1 VKMVKNQR
9 FHYGR
14 REMARST
21 LLGGALLV
29 GAGAPT
35 WAEGLPTGQEL
46 INVRKFGAAGDGK
59 TDDTKAIQSALDAAG
74 EVRGAVFV
82 PPGVYLTV
90 ELQMRP
96 NTALV
101 GVPTWNYGGPGGTVL
116 RLASGDAKCL
126 LNIAGAAGVTVDGLA
141 LDGVGLSPAPS
152 GTGLGK
158 GVHGIFLDKPDY
170 GKHEDAFRIERC
182 QVARFTGDGVNLA
195 HAWCFSVRH
204 CMLAFNHGDGLRLR
218 GWDGFLSDNWLSGN
232 RGAGFAGRDENASV
246 TFTGNRVE
254 WNGQENIL
262 ITGGDGY
269 QITGN
274 FLDRAGT
281 CGIAL
286 RHGRRRCFQLT
297 ITGNYFKRSGK
308 RADPASYDSAH
319 ILIEGAEGVTCV
331 GNNLHV
337 GRDDGGTGTW
347 SPAYGIVCKNL
358 ENCVIANNVLHE
370 GALRQL
376 IVDQGGHGGGMV
388 LKDNPGSLFQAVGSR
403 P

>member
-1 VKMVKNQR
+1 MTMTNTNSP
-9 FHYGR
+9 FLNR

-21 LLGGALLV
+21 LLGGASFLMGV
-29 GAGAPT
+29 AGTAR
-35 WAEGLPTGQEL
+35 AEGPAANQEHL
-46 INVRKFGAAGDGK
+46 NVREFGAAGDGK
-59 TDDTKAIQSALDAAG
+59 TDDTKAIQRALDAAG
-74 EVRGAVFV
+74 EVRGAVLV
-82 PPGVYLTV
+82 PAGVYLCAD
-90 ELQMRP
+90 LQMRS

-101 GVPTWNYGGPGGTVL
+101 GVPTWNYGGPGGTIL
-116 RLASGDAKCL
+116 RLASGAAKCL
-126 LNIAGAAGVTVDGLA
+126 LNIAGAAGATIDGLA
-141 LDGVGLSPAPS
+141 FDGA
-152 GTGLGK
+152 GLGK
-158 GVHGIFLDKPDY
+158 GIHGIFLDKPDY

-182 QVARFTGDGVNLA
+182 QVARFTGDGVSLA

-204 CMLAFNHGDGLRLR
+204 SMMAFNGGDGLRLR
-218 GWDGFLSDNWLSGN
+218 GWDGFLSDNWFSGN
-232 RGAGFAGRDENASV
+232 QGAGFGGRDENASV
-246 TFTGNRVE
+246 TFTCNRVE
-254 WNGQENIL
+254 WNGQENLL

-274 FLDRAGT
+274 FFDRAGT

-286 RHGRRRCFQLT
+286 RNGRRRCFQMT

-308 RADPASYDSAH
+308 RADGASYDSSH

-337 GRDDGGTGTW
+337 GRDDGGTGVW

-376 IVDQGGHGGGMV
+376 IVDQGGHGEGVV
-388 LKDNPGSLFQAVGSR
+388 LKDNPGSLFKPPA
-403 P
+403 